1 VSDAD
6 DILRTAE
13 SILLVDWPSADVPET
28 LTRAGY
34 TVYVKGGPG
43 PGDYSV
49 RELRDGEVVSSRVGR
64 PPAHADLVYSF
75 RPVSDLPGIIDI
87 ARQVGAVAVW
97 QQSGRDS
104 SGAEDRRGCW
114 MPEADSRA
122 ARGLVEAAGLR
133 YVDAAYIADTARQI
147 GSRDR

>member
-6 DILRTAE
+6 EILRAAD
-13 SILLVDWPSADVPET
+13 SILLVDWPSVDVPET

-34 TVYVKGGPG
+34 TVFVKGGPG

-49 RELRDGEVVSSRVGR
+49 RELRDGEVVSSHVGR
-64 PPAHADLVYSF
+64 PPEHADLVYSF
-75 RPVSDLPGIIDI
+75 RPVGDLPAILDV

-114 MPEADSRA
+114 VPDADSRA
-122 ARGLVEAAGLR
+122 ARGLAEAAGLR
-133 YVDAAYIADTARQI
+133 YVDADYIADTARRI
-147 GSRDR
+147 TGRG